1 MQELKHRSKPICV
14 KEVTVVDLVKMHDP
28 EASIHDDILHFVSIY
43 HFLPQL

>member
-14 KEVTVVDLVKMHDP
+14 KEVTVVDLVNMHDP
-28 EASIHDDILHFVSIY
+28 EASIHDYLVSIY